1 MSKAATKQL
10 TAHDLRQFLDEL
22 EDAGNDLKKIVV
34 NYRHDDDSEVEE
46 VRCVW
51 EDLFDSETNSV
62 LESIILVTESNE

>member
-1 MSKAATKQL
+1 MNKAATKQL